1 MDGVASGPLRCN
13 GKVRVVEGEIPFE
26 LHGLEHAG
34 DKVPCCDLTGLR
46 EQAVARRRRPR
57 LSEAGLAP
65 GSTPELPISS
75 CAITLT
81 KAPVLGKPNR

>member
-46 EQAVARRRRPR
+46 EQAIARRRRTTAFRSRSSPWIYTR
-57 LSEAGLAP
+57 IAHLILCYHTHQSAGS
-65 GSTPELPISS
+65 G
-75 CAITLT
+75 
-81 KAPVLGKPNR
+81 